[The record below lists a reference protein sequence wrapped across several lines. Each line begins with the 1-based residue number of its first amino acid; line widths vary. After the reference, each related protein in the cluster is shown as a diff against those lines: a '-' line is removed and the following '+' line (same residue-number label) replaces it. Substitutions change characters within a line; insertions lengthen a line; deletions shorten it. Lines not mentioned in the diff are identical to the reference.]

1 MAHVSSTNLFRCHH
15 NELKSEKSTIQKSR
29 ILKMISSKI
38 EIVFFDFLDEFVLF
52 LQTMFLVNILYNK
65 CPKNLIMRLDDYN
78 Q

>member
-1 MAHVSSTNLFRCHH
+1 
-15 NELKSEKSTIQKSR
+15 
-29 ILKMISSKI
+29 MISSKI